1 MINLTLKLY
10 RATFLSYQ
18 NNTQI
23 FPSNNNTQ
31 IVPSQVTTNNQILIS
46 EQPVSDSTISN
57 LEKVCKELDPTPTS
71 FSESLPNYDSNED
84 IILIKAVKGVFR
96 FFIDLSTEQRD
107 AKQINEEIENNLL
120 TKDNVIEKI
129 PEELNSEIVKVYSNL
144 SEYKPLGQLG
154 EYTLNETIIALSSFN
169 TEFISNI
176 GNLEI
181 TNAPLKWI
189 SAGLLLLL
197 LVFIYY

>member
-197 LVFIYY
+197 LVFIL

>member
-129 PEELNSEIVKVYSNL
+129 PEELHSEIVKVYSNL

-197 LVFIYY
+197 LVFIL